1 MRTAIVIPNGV
12 RDLTQAHGSRNQPTA
27 VIASIGTSLAVG
39 ACPERAR
46 RVEWAAR
53 EDIAFFY
60 GAPVPSEFR
69 FL

>member
-12 RDLTQAHGSRNQPTA
+12 RDPTQADRSRNQPMA
-27 VIASIGTSLAVG
+27 VMASIGMSLAVG

-53 EDIAFFY
+53 EDIAFFCR
-60 GAPVPSEFR
+60 ASVPTEFR